1 MDISAGGPKP
11 VDIGFGFAQCT
22 FPADLLLPK
31 RSAVTHCE
39 PRYFSTL
46 PLHIGFE
53 AKTTASILPV
63 AERWRA

>member
-1 MDISAGGPKP
+1 MDT
-11 VDIGFGFAQCT
+11 GFGLAQCT

-39 PRYFSTL
+39 PQYFLTS
-46 PLHIGFE
+46 PLHNGFE

-63 AERWRA
+63 AERRRA